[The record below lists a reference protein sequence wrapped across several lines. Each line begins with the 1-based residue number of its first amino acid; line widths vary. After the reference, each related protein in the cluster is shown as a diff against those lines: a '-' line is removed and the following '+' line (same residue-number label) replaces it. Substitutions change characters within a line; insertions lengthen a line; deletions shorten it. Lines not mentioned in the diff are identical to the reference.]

1 MTPRVFALFLLIL
14 AAALTRL
21 LPHPANF
28 APITAMAVFGA
39 IRFADRR
46 TAVLAPLVALLLS
59 DLLREVLYRQGL
71 VADWGLYRGMW
82 VVYGTTA
89 LVALLGRL
97 AHGTRSV
104 GSIAAT
110 TLVGSCLFFGVT
122 NFAVWAGGSLYPR
135 TVEGLMSCYTAAIP
149 FFKNS
154 LLGDACY
161 ATILFGGWALVEV
174 CVPALR
180 PATATGSE

>member
-46 TAVLAPLVALLLS
+46 AAVLAPLVALLLS
-59 DLLREVLYRQGL
+59 DLVREVLYRQGL

-89 LVALLGRL
+89 LVALLGLL

-104 GSIAAT
+104 GVIAAT
-110 TLVGSCLFFGVT
+110 TLAGSCLFFAVT
-122 NFAVWAGGSLYPR
+122 NFAVWAGGSHYPH
-135 TVEGLMSCYTAAIP
+135 TLAGFVTCYEAAIP
-149 FFKNS
+149 FFKNA

-161 ATILFGGWALVEV
+161 ATILFGGWAIAEAG
-174 CVPALR
+174 VPALR
-180 PATATGSE
+180 PAAAPESE